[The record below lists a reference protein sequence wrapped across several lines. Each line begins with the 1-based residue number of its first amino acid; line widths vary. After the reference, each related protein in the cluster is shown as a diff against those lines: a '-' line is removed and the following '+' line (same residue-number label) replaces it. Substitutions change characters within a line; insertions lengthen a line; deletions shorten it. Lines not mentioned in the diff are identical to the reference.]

1 MTIHN
6 ETDLLG
12 LTRAEK
18 KLRYWQNLHEK
29 GTTEVLSED
38 DGIIYEVTGRI
49 DYWAKQVEKYRQRIE
64 KHIEGFRKVN
74 DFWAFTKWI
83 ASIVDTIK
91 DIIKSLTK

>member
-18 KLRYWQNLHEK
+18 KLAYWQNLKEK
-29 GTTEVLSED
+29 GITEVLSED
-38 DGIIYEVTGRI
+38 DGVIYEVAGRI
-49 DYWAKQVEKYRQRIE
+49 EYWVKQVSKYRLRIE
-64 KHIEGFRKVN
+64 KHIEEFRKVN

-83 ASIVDTIK
+83 ASIVETIK